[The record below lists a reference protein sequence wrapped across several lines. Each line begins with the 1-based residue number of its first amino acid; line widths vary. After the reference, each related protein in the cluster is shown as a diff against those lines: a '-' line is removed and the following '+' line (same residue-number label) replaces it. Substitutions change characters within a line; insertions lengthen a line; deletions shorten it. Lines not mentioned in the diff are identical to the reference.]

1 MVTIGNKYSLAGTIF
16 EIVGE
21 IGDDWVIEVDGE
33 MGQGTISKETLSDAI
48 TTGQAIEQP

>member
-1 MVTIGNKYSLAGTIF
+1 MVMIGKKYLLAGTIF

-21 IGDDWVIEVDGE
+21 VRDDWVITVDGE
-33 MGQGTISKETLSDAI
+33 SGQGTISKETLSDAI